1 MERRSTEIDQA
12 NQNGSQVRKVGLPP
26 PVKRGEDME
35 TEINIIDAD
44 KIGSATSPLNLGRT
58 VAVVPSSRIPRAGD
72 VVVVSALTDSAT
84 YNMLELPT
92 GRLAKINPGD
102 VLIGVLGRRRAL
114 KGFVG
119 DVPATVNAGDQL
131 HLLNMGGVIGS
142 CTGHHSSLSDAIQ
155 VEVIGLASDEH
166 GRVLNIADAALP
178 LRTSLG
184 ETAPLVIIAGTCMN
198 SGKTYAATELIKQA
212 TRAGLQVAAAK
223 LSGIACLRD
232 TLNMADHGATAI
244 ASFLD
249 CGLPSTVGATDLASV
264 AKTIISRLNESSPDL
279 IVIELGDGLL
289 GGYSVESVFADKEL
303 RGATAGLVFC
313 ATDYVGAWGGI
324 QLLRQRGIEIDAMA
338 GSVTDSQMGEDFIES
353 EFGVPAA
360 NARRNG
366 ARLFKLLE
374 PKVAAFGI
382 RVSSSESVISQD
394 DNLEKSEV
402 PVGGLR

>member
-1 MERRSTEIDQA
+1 MKIEIQT
-12 NQNGSQVRKVGLPP
+12 V
-26 PVKRGEDME
+26 
-35 TEINIIDAD
+35 DAD

-58 VAVVPSSRIPRAGD
+58 VVVVPASESPRAGD
-72 VVVVSALTDSAT
+72 VVVVRALTDSAT

-142 CTGHHSSLSDAIQ
+142 CTGHHSSLSDAIK
-155 VEVIGLASDEH
+155 VEVIGLVSDERE
-166 GRVLNIADAALP
+166 RVLNIADAALP
-178 LRTSLG
+178 PQTSLG

-212 TRAGLQVAAAK
+212 TRAGLRVAAAK

-232 TLNMADHGATAI
+232 TLNMADHGAIAI

-249 CGLPSTVGATDLASV
+249 CGLPSTVGATNLASV
-264 AKTIISRLNESSPDL
+264 AKTIISHLNESTPDL

-289 GGYSVESVFADKEL
+289 GGYSVESVFEDMEL
-303 RGATAGLVFC
+303 RAATAGLVFC
-313 ATDYVGAWGGI
+313 ASDYVGAWGGI
-324 QLLRQRGIEIDAMA
+324 ELLRRRGIEIDVIA
-338 GSVTDSQMGEDFIES
+338 GSVTDSQMGQDFIEK

-366 ARLFKLLE
+366 AQLFQLINSKLE
-374 PKVAAFGI
+374 AA
-382 RVSSSESVISQD
+382 RSTVSV
-394 DNLEKSEV
+394 
-402 PVGGLR
+402 